1 MLQVHGLRPSDAQK
15 KTPAMAVIE
24 ATIIMILTDSGLKIL
39 QKKARQSVAPSEE
52 FNNLTST
59 PGDIGNQET

>member
-1 MLQVHGLRPSDAQK
+1 MVYARLMHK
-15 KTPAMAVIE
+15 KTLAMAVIE

-39 QKKARQSVAPSEE
+39 PKKARQSVAPSEE